1 MNTVDLSTGFPGL
14 GELLELASN
23 QNIILRTPDGRD
35 FVLAEVDDFDRE
47 LELIRQNQELLR
59 FLEDR
64 SKTDRTYTLDEIR
77 QQLQISEREQLY
89 PLFWDELLKK
99 ASLRTALHDGISPGI
114 RHFIQTCRTGFCF
127 RYTIRYLEPDAQVT
141 LSIQRSDP
149 EENERIYHTL
159 RDKKETIEQRF
170 GAPLTWRPTPE
181 YKSSIITY
189 TLPTDGLQKL
199 KRERWPTIQDKMID
213 AMVRLEN
220 AMMPELQDL

>member
-1 MNTVDLSTGFPGL
+1 MNTIDLSTGFPSL

-47 LELIRQNQELLR
+47 LELVRQNRELLR

-64 SKTDRTYTLDEIR
+64 SQTGRAYTLDEIR
-77 QQLQISEREQLY
+77 QQLKISEREQIY
-89 PLFWDELLKK
+89 PIFWDELLKK

-114 RHFIQTCRTGFCF
+114 RHFIQTCRKGFCF

-141 LSIQRSDP
+141 LSIQRPDP
-149 EENERIYHTL
+149 EENRRIYHTL
-159 RDKKETIEQRF
+159 HDKKETIEQTF

-189 TLPTDGLQKL
+189 TIPGAGLQKL
-199 KRERWPTIQDKMID
+199 KREQWPAIQDKMID
-213 AMVRLEN
+213 AMVRLETT
-220 AMMPELQDL
+220 MLPELRDL